1 MSDLFFKLDVPRD
14 DKISQELLNASPD
27 LDEAFDLTKRHS
39 FHWHDLGRKLKVP
52 YNYRM
57 QVKKSND
64 SDEDKLEAI
73 LNNWIEAET
82 VPVTWASLIEALK
95 DIDLINVAKKV
106 KEFLAKKEHIF

>member
-1 MSDLFFKLDVPRD
+1 MKLLTCTVSD
-14 DKISQELLNASPD
+14 
-27 LDEAFDLTKRHS
+27 HS
-39 FHWHDLGRKLKVP
+39 VRWNDLGRKLKVD

-57 QVKKSND
+57 QLKKSSD

-95 DIDLINVAKKV
+95 GIKLINVAKEV
-106 KEFLAKKEHIF
+106 KEFLANKE